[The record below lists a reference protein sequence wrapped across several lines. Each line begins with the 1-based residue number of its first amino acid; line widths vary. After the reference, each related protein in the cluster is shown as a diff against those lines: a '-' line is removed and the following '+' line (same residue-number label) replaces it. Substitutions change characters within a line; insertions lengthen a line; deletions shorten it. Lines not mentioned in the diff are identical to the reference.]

1 MATASGF
8 SFPLP
13 CLGGCRF
20 RAVISFSLHSAL
32 CFVFFCSCQLS
43 LPVVSSLRAPWRF
56 LFSSC
61 VVVALSVLSSSA
73 PFFPSR
79 SPSSSALCLPVQCGP
94 VWLGRFVFPV
104 RPCAWCVLIR
114 PHPCVLHFARLPSLV
129 RAVALLASR
138 FLSPVPSLPALSSC
152 LGSLPRFADVPLGS
166 PTALSVPRRPFVLFG
181 VLYSPLVCS
190 FLGSSA

>member
-8 SFPLP
+8 SFLPAPLHWWVSFP
-13 CLGGCRF
+13 CGDFFL
-20 RAVISFSLHSAL
+20 ASLCSVF
-32 CFVFFCSCQLS
+32 CSFFCSCQLF
-43 LPVVSSLRAPWRF
+43 LPVVSSLRAPLRF
-56 LFSSC
+56 L
-61 VVVALSVLSSSA
+61 VLLLCGGRSFGISSSA

-79 SPSSSALCLPVQCGP
+79 SPSSPALCLPVQCGP

-104 RPCAWCVLIR
+104 RHCAWCPDSAPPLRSSLR
-114 PHPCVLHFARLPSLV
+114 PS
-129 RAVALLASR
+129 ALLGSR
-138 FLSPVPSLPALSSC
+138 CCAAGFSLPVPVPSLPALSPC
-152 LGSLPRFADVPLGS
+152 LRSLPRLPMSLGS